1 MCQSFDPT
9 EEGYCVAREYPTVED
24 EDEEE
29 SSGGSDS
36 NGSGE

>member
-1 MCQSFDPT
+1 MCQSFNPIDKD
-9 EEGYCVAREYPTVED
+9 YCVARKYPTVED

-36 NGSGE
+36 NGSDE